1 LGFFI
6 KNLKKIFASS
16 DSQEEAKKLYDDIK
30 QSKWELNAVNK
41 TIKYFRVRG
50 EDGIADVLEG
60 LVIDIKKTK
69 KDTLKI
75 LKEWVD
81 EEDPWA
87 NT

>member
-1 LGFFI
+1 MYFVA
-6 KNLKKIFASS
+6 KVRKVRASA
-16 DSQEEAKKLYDDIK
+16 SQEEAKKLYDDVEE
-30 QSKWELNAVNK
+30 SKWELNAVNK
-41 TIKYFRVRG
+41 AIEYFREHG
-50 EDGIADVLEG
+50 EEIADVLES
-60 LVIDIKKTK
+60 LVEDIKQAK